1 MPFVETVIGYKF
13 KNKKLLKEALTH
25 KSYSAEHGLK
35 AHNERLE
42 FLGDSVLGLIVSYY
56 LFDKYPSEDEG
67 YLSKIKSYVVSKPSL
82 TKWSKAINLGEYVN
96 LGRGEEQSG
105 GRKRSSILS
114 NAIEAVIGAVYIDG
128 GLEPAANFITNW
140 LSNQSFENEHRD
152 YKSEL
157 QEIIQKRFKTPPD
170 YEVLSTEGPEHAKIF
185 TVKVKLKKKVLGIG
199 TGKNKKEA
207 QQEAAKSAFI
217 HFRNY
222 EV

>member
-13 KNKKLLKEALTH
+13 KNKKLLKEALSH
-25 KSYSAEHGLK
+25 KSYSVEHGLK

-42 FLGDSVLGLIVSYY
+42 FLGDSILGLIVSYY
-56 LFDKYPSEDEG
+56 LFDKYPEEDEG

-82 TKWSKAINLGEYVN
+82 TKWARVINLGEYIH
-96 LGRGEEQSG
+96 LGIGETQSG
-105 GRKRSSILS
+105 GKKRSSILS
-114 NAIEAVIGAVYIDG
+114 NAIEAVIGAIYIDG
-128 GLEPAANFITNW
+128 GIQPATDFVIGW
-140 LSNQSFENEHRD
+140 LSKQSFENEHRD

-170 YEVLSTEGPEHAKIF
+170 YEVLSTKGPEHAKIF
-185 TVKVKLKKKVLGIG
+185 TIKVKLKKKVLGIG

-207 QQEAAKSAFI
+207 EQEAAKSAFI

>member
-25 KSYSAEHGLK
+25 KSYSVEHGLK
-35 AHNERLE
+35 AYNERLE
-42 FLGDSVLGLIVSYY
+42 FLGDSILGLIVSYY
-56 LFDKYPSEDEG
+56 LFAKYPAEDEG

-82 TKWSKAINLGEYVN
+82 AKWAKEINIGEYIH
-96 LGRGEEQSG
+96 LGVGETQSG
-105 GRKRSSILS
+105 GKKRSSILS
-114 NAIEAVIGAVYIDG
+114 NAIEALIGAIYIDG
-128 GLEPAANFITNW
+128 GIEPAGLFIKTW
-140 LSNQSFENEHRD
+140 LNAQSFENEHRD

-157 QEIIQKRFKTPPD
+157 QEIIQKRFKIPPD
-170 YEVLSTEGPEHAKIF
+170 YEVLSTEGPEHAKTF

>member
-25 KSYSAEHGLK
+25 KSYSVEHGLK
-35 AHNERLE
+35 AYNERLE
-42 FLGDSVLGLIVSYY
+42 FLGDSILGLIVSYY
-56 LFDKYPSEDEG
+56 LFDKYPAEDEG

-82 TKWSKAINLGEYVN
+82 AKWAKEINIGEYIH
-96 LGRGEEQSG
+96 LGVGETQSG
-105 GRKRSSILS
+105 GKKRSSILS
-114 NAIEAVIGAVYIDG
+114 NAIEALIGAIYIDG
-128 GLEPAANFITNW
+128 GIEPAELFVKTW
-140 LSNQSFENEHRD
+140 LNEQSFENEHRD

-157 QEIIQKRFKTPPD
+157 QEIIQKRFKIPPD
-170 YEVLSTEGPEHAKIF
+170 YEVLSTKGPEHAKTF

>member
-25 KSYSAEHGLK
+25 KSYSVEHGLK
-35 AHNERLE
+35 AYNERLE
-42 FLGDSVLGLIVSYY
+42 FLGDSILGLIVSYY
-56 LFDKYPSEDEG
+56 LFDKYPAEDEG

-82 TKWSKAINLGEYVN
+82 AAWAKAINLGEYIH
-96 LGRGEEQSG
+96 LGIGEKQSG
-105 GRKRSSILS
+105 GKKRSSILS
-114 NAIEAVIGAVYIDG
+114 NAIEAVIGAIYIDG
-128 GLEPAANFITNW
+128 GIKPATAFVTGW
-140 LSNQSFENEHRD
+140 LSKQPFENEHRD

-170 YEVLSTEGPEHAKIF
+170 YEVLSTDGPEHAKIF

-199 TGKNKKEA
+199 TGKNKKAA

>member
-1 MPFVETVIGYKF
+1 MPFIETVIGYKF

-25 KSYSAEHGLK
+25 KSHAMEHGLK
-35 AHNERLE
+35 THNERLE
-42 FLGDSVLGLIVSYY
+42 FLGDSILGLIVSYY
-56 LFDKYPSEDEG
+56 LFDKYPKENEG
-67 YLSKIKSYVVSKPSL
+67 YLSKIKSYAVSRTSL
-82 TKWSKAINLGEYVN
+82 TVWAKEINLGEYLH
-96 LGRGEEQSG
+96 LGIGEEQNG
-105 GRKRSSILS
+105 GKKRSSILS

-128 GLEPAANFITNW
+128 GINPAADFVTNW
-140 LSNQSFENEHRD
+140 LERQSFENDHRD

-170 YEVLSTEGPEHAKIF
+170 YEVLSAEGPEHAKIF